1 MKRQYK
7 RRCKACGRTL
17 QKNGKENNKQRWRCP
32 SRGTSMI
39 HQRPDLSGNWL
50 LLEFRRYL
58 LGFTSLKDLS
68 KAQGIT
74 IQSLVKRFEPCWDF
88 IPKPALSGE
97 VLNYIVIDA
106 KRVNNLV
113 VAIIMNTGAVV
124 NWVWGVS
131 ETSAIWLEVL
141 NTIPEPLAVVTDGQ
155 RGILKAL
162 DHLWP
167 NIAIQRCHF
176 HIKRNI
182 RAKLTNNPESPAG
195 QDLKWLMSYLCKARY
210 ENDALWFVG
219 TFYSLY
225 DTHLS
230 FINERTINHNPL
242 VKRKWWYTHGRVRS
256 AYKQIANLVEQD
268 QLFAYITH
276 PRLNLPNT
284 TNMLEGGINSRLD
297 ELLLRHRGLTQV
309 HQQRLV
315 DWYLI
320 SRTKWR
326 GDYTKKFN

>member
-1 MKRQYK
+1 
-7 RRCKACGRTL
+7 
-17 QKNGKENNKQRWRCP
+17 
-32 SRGTSMI
+32 
-39 HQRPDLSGNWL
+39 
-50 LLEFRRYL
+50 
-58 LGFTSLKDLS
+58 
-68 KAQGIT
+68 
-74 IQSLVKRFEPCWDF
+74 
-88 IPKPALSGE
+88 
-97 VLNYIVIDA
+97 
-106 KRVNNLV
+106 
-113 VAIIMNTGAVV
+113 
-124 NWVWGVS
+124 
-131 ETSAIWLEVL
+131 
-141 NTIPEPLAVVTDGQ
+141 
-155 RGILKAL
+155 
-162 DHLWP
+162 
-167 NIAIQRCHF
+167 
-176 HIKRNI
+176 
-182 RAKLTNNPESPAG
+182 
-195 QDLKWLMSYLCKARY
+195 MSYLCKARY

-284 TNMLEGGINSRLD
+284 TNILEGGINSRLD